1 MPAKFIPNNQLIQVT
16 SSSVK
21 YKDIFDMKAFY
32 EALHEWLNEF
42 GWTDIQDKLDKYE
55 TFYGERI
62 GRDGAKEL
70 WIRWRMH
77 KNPAAAAMLTYYLD
91 FDFHCLQ
98 LVSTEVV
105 REGKKLKVNK
115 GEVEIIIKS
124 FIDEKYKEKFA
135 NNPLLK
141 HVSELFSNRI
151 YNTVIDQR
159 KKELYQEVYILLNFI
174 KQWFKLKRYLPYE
187 EVKSFHTSYAW
198 PSHLE
203 K

>member
-1 MPAKFIPNNQLIQVT
+1 MPAKPIPKDQLVQVA

-21 YKDIFDMKAFY
+21 YKDIFDMKTFY
-32 EALHEWLNEF
+32 EALHEWLAEYQ
-42 GWTDIQDKLDKYE
+42 WTDIQDKSDKYE

-77 KNPAAAAMLTYYLD
+77 RNPEGAPMLTYYLD
-91 FDFHCLQ
+91 FDYHCLQ
-98 LVSTEVV
+98 LISTEVV

-115 GEVEIIIKS
+115 GEVEIIVKA
-124 FIDEKYKEKFA
+124 FIEEKYKEKFA
-135 NNPLLK
+135 GHSLLR
-141 HVSELFSNRI
+141 HVGGLFSRRI
-151 YNTVIDQR
+151 YDVIMNQR

-174 KQWFKLKRYLPYE
+174 KQWFKLKRYHPYE
-187 EVKSFHTSYAW
+187 EVKPFQTSYAW